1 MLKVGVIGAGSM
13 GRHHVRVFSE
23 LENCQLIGLSDPNPE
38 KAALAEQYGAQYFGD
53 HRALLAQGLDLVTI
67 AAPTSQHYALATEAI
82 DSGANLLVEKP
93 ITDNLDSA
101 AQLIAHA
108 KSAGKTIA
116 VGHIERFNPAV
127 SELKSLIDA
136 GELGEVL
143 TVNAMRVGPYHGRIL
158 DTGIILDLGTHD
170 VDLTSY
176 LLDARAETVYATA
189 IQRQHN
195 HEDHAV
201 IQLQFPGSKTSV
213 IETSWLAP
221 YRSRNVF
228 VFGTKRFAF
237 CDLMEQSILLY
248 GENPNNGSPI
258 PAPHEVVK
266 GEPLRREVENVV
278 DAVINGQEPLATAED
293 SMYALKVCLAA
304 VHSTETNSAVA
315 IG

>member
-101 AQLIAHA
+101 AQLIAQA

-176 LLDARAETVYATA
+176 LLDARAETVYAAA

-237 CDLMEQSILLY
+237 CDLMEQSILIY

-278 DAVINGQEPLATAED
+278 DAVTNGQEPLATAED

-304 VHSTETNSAVA
+304 VNSTETNSAVN